1 MSKKHERP
9 VGLFTLVQVMGMC
22 AIGIVLVTM
31 AVCAVSLIGNLAS
44 VPNYLLMERLNLMD
58 TPLWMQLLPIL
69 AGAGAGACLLWLL
82 VEFVLMCG
90 RVRRETAFTAV
101 NARALGRIALAFF
114 LGGVLLI
121 PCGGLI
127 MDVLLLGMRSMSAPV
142 WGGLPTFAAWAAA
155 LMVRA
160 IQVLLR
166 RAVDMQTEADL
177 TV

>member
-22 AIGIVLVTM
+22 AIAIIGAALVVFIGGLISDLIVYDVHMTEGLWSLVKLLCIP
-31 AVCAVSLIGNLAS
+31 CAGV
-44 VPNYLLMERLNLMD
+44 
-58 TPLWMQLLPIL
+58 
-69 AGAGAGACLLWLL
+69 CLLWLL

-114 LGGVLLI
+114 LGGMLLI

-127 MDVLLLGMRSMSAPV
+127 MDVLLLGMRGTTSPV
-142 WGGLPTFAAWAAA
+142 WMGLPTFAAWTAA